1 MSLPWA
7 VAIGRA
13 APAAAP
19 EGRGLPDEVCG
30 ASNRVI
36 MAESGCAVPGWPGQR
51 PAAGRRRM
59 NLDQSQRAWAVII
72 CAVAVILSDLLAIVL
87 MNTLGR

>member
-1 MSLPWA
+1 
-7 VAIGRA
+7 
-13 APAAAP
+13 
-19 EGRGLPDEVCG
+19 
-30 ASNRVI
+30 
-36 MAESGCAVPGWPGQR
+36 
-51 PAAGRRRM
+51 M